1 MAESGDSVCETMT
14 FCVERICSE
23 HLFTK
28 TSRRAFHWREKIV
41 VAAFESEEI
50 LQPSRLPGGII

>member
-1 MAESGDSVCETMT
+1 MCETMT
-14 FCVERICSE
+14 FCVERIRSE